1 MTFAKYVETRTLV
14 EYFNGLCKASDW
26 TNDSNYR
33 IEVPEDAFEKS
44 NDYLPS
50 GHLLSDNSIVTAA
63 DLIDFKKNNPRVQW
77 VIVYSKSMEDY
88 NELLN
93 LRFKINGRNIVK
105 YYNFLLKLDRK
116 NRTNLASSFA
126 NYSSEVFNEILR
138 KDRYFKEIRT
148 ENSSFDMLSIFTTDV
163 L

>member
-1 MTFAKYVETRTLV
+1 
-14 EYFNGLCKASDW
+14 
-26 TNDSNYR
+26 
-33 IEVPEDAFEKS
+33 
-44 NDYLPS
+44 
-50 GHLLSDNSIVTAA
+50 
-63 DLIDFKKNNPRVQW
+63 
-77 VIVYSKSMEDY
+77 MEDY

-116 NRTNLASSFA
+116 NHTNLASSFA
-126 NYSSEVFNEILR
+126 NYSSEVFNELRR